1 MNEPNELPPVE
12 QHQRPLRNQDLS
24 AVTAAAGELLSLYGW
39 HLLVAAAM
47 LYLLI
52 QYIVKKNQSEGSTQS
67 YATSTPQDASLVA
80 QRQEAMEA
88 ARIRMQ
94 EELDA
99 KAAQFKE
106 KQKQQ
111 EEEKRRQ
118 KIENWDSMVQ
128 GKSCKGNASQS
139 TEDELSTTV
148 IKRKSDK
155 KPLRSA
161 DYNPL
166 SGDGGGTCA
175 WRPGRRGPSAGG

>member
-1 MNEPNELPPVE
+1 M
-12 QHQRPLRNQDLS
+12 
-24 AVTAAAGELLSLYGW
+24 TAAAGELLSLYGW
-39 HLLVAAAM
+39 YLLAAAA
-47 LYLLI
+47 LFYLLI
-52 QYIVKKNQSEGSTQS
+52 QYIVKKNRSEGSTRHS
-67 YATSTPQDASLVA
+67 ATSIHQDALLVA

-88 ARIRMQ
+88 ARMRMQ

-99 KAAQFKE
+99 KAALFKE

-128 GKSCKGNASQS
+128 GKSSKGNASQN

-148 IKRKSDK
+148 IKRKPDK
-155 KPLRSA
+155 KPLRSS

-166 SGDGGGTCA
+166 SGDGSGTCG

>member
-1 MNEPNELPPVE
+1 MGDNSELPPVE

-24 AVTAAAGELLSLYGW
+24 AVTDLVQDVLSQYGW
-39 HLLVAAAM
+39 YLLAATA
-47 LYLLI
+47 LFYLLI
-52 QYIVKKNQSEGSTQS
+52 QYIVKKSQGRTRSSAQP
-67 YATSTPQDASLVA
+67 AHHDAALVA
-80 QRQEAMEA
+80 KRQEALEA
-88 ARIRMQ
+88 ARMRMQ

-99 KAAQFKE
+99 KAAIFKE

-118 KIENWDSMVQ
+118 KIELWENMKE
-128 GKSCKGNASQS
+128 GKSCKGNTSQN
-139 TEDELSTTV
+139 TEEDLSTTV
-148 IKRKSDK
+148 IKRKTDK
-155 KPLRSA
+155 KPLRSS